1 MGGYRAP
8 LGAFPAI
15 APSFERAGVWW
26 GRPCSGSCC
35 KVLVV
40 EVPFLQV
47 AFGTTPLTLVQWGIR
62 GAMASIILWVEEIRN
77 LWAWLVR
84 R

>member
-1 MGGYRAP
+1 M
-8 LGAFPAI
+8 
-15 APSFERAGVWW
+15 
-26 GRPCSGSCC
+26 
-35 KVLVV
+35 V